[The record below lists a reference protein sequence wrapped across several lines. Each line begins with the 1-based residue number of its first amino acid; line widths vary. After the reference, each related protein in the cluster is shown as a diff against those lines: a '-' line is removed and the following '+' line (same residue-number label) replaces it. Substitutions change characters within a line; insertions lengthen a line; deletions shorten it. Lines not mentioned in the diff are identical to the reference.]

1 MNQKNIFISYS
12 RNDSAFVDQLI
23 SDLTEAGFNLW
34 RDKDNLKPGTPSW
47 ERAIREAIKEA
58 GAIVLVASPASLNS
72 DYVQGELALA
82 KIYHCPIYPIWGDGD
97 QWIESAPLDMVNY
110 QYVDGRG
117 EGYVNAVK
125 QLTDTL
131 RKIFDQSDGII
142 RLGLPTHEIV
152 ELNLAQFE
160 TGFNILS
167 YIWASYLQDWYEAS
181 SYGVEWVIGN
191 VETKQIAMPWQWL
204 TIDSSDPQVI
214 SELYMLSGSISYIE
228 FGIRD
233 NSYWAVWDAR
243 RLKATGLFLNDAEL
257 VRNILSPNGLS
268 EMQIRLQ
275 RGTLVRQPLDEIAP
289 NFYKYRIVIAA
300 LDRADDRLAIVER

>member
-1 MNQKNIFISYS
+1 MNNKNIFISYS
-12 RNDSAFVDQLI
+12 RNDGAFVDQLI
-23 SDLTEAGFNLW
+23 GDLSAVGFNLW
-34 RDKDNLKPGTPSW
+34 RDKDSLTPGTPSW
-47 ERAIREAIKEA
+47 ERAIREAIKDA
-58 GAIVLVASPASLNS
+58 GAVVLVASPSSLNS

-82 KIYHCPIYPIWGDGD
+82 KIYHRPIYPIWADGD

-117 EGYVNAVK
+117 GGYENAVK
-125 QLTDTL
+125 QLSDTL

-160 TGFNILS
+160 TGFNILT
-167 YIWASYLQDWYEAS
+167 YVWASYLQDWYEPA
-181 SYGVEWVIGN
+181 SYGTEWVIGN

-204 TIDSSDPQVI
+204 KIDSSDPQVM
-214 SELYMLSGSISYIE
+214 SQLYILSGSISYIE

-243 RLKATGLFLNDAEL
+243 RLKAFGLFLNDDEMARS
-257 VRNILSPNGLS
+257 VLSPNGLS
-268 EMQIRLQ
+268 ELQILLSQ
-275 RGTLVRQPLDEIAP
+275 GKLKRQKLDEIAP
-289 NFYKYRIVIAA
+289 NLFKHRLVMLA
-300 LDRADDRLAIVER
+300 LDRADDRMAIVEV